1 MQEVGTLRERP
12 DAHAPALHEELRA
25 ALERREVVPHYQ
37 PIVDIRSGRVQ
48 RLEALARWRHADR
61 GFIPPSEFIPVAER
75 TGLIAAITSLMIER
89 GLEDIGRW
97 RRRVPGLRVAV
108 NLPASSL
115 TEPHMPEEVGRALA
129 ASGCEGGCL
138 SFEITESVLMAQPE
152 RSQGHVER
160 LRALGIP
167 VAIDDFGTG
176 YSSLRYLQLL
186 PVDSVKID
194 RQFITAS
201 VEDRNSQIIV
211 RSVVALCHELGFEA
225 VAEGVAGRDVWDLLA
240 ALGCDSAQGYLVAKP
255 MPAEAVEAWLGEWER
270 TGPAARPAPAA
281 EAEPGRP
288 LVLVVDDEPTIVA
301 LVESILTERGYRVRT
316 ALNGQEAL
324 EAVDR
329 QRPDLVLIDMH
340 MPIADGE
347 GFAMELRARRI
358 DVPVVLMTAGPS
370 AEHWARKLKVHGAL
384 AKPFRVA
391 ELLAAVQRFA
401 AVTH

>member
-1 MQEVGTLRERP
+1 MQEVLTLPERP
-12 DAHAPALHEELRA
+12 SARAPALHEELRA

-75 TGLIAAITSLMIER
+75 TWLIAAITSLMIER
-89 GLEDIGRW
+89 GLEDVGRW
-97 RRRVPGLRVAV
+97 RTRVPGLRVAV

-115 TEPHMPEEVGRALA
+115 AEPHMPEEVGRALA
-129 ASGCEGGCL
+129 AAGCEGGCL

-194 RQFITAS
+194 RQFIAAS

-225 VAEGVAGRDVWDLLA
+225 VAEGVADREVWDLLA

-270 TGPAARPAPAA
+270 TGLAARPAP
-281 EAEPGRP
+281 
-288 LVLVVDDEPTIVA
+288 
-301 LVESILTERGYRVRT
+301 T
-316 ALNGQEAL
+316 A
-324 EAVDR
+324 
-329 QRPDLVLIDMH
+329 
-340 MPIADGE
+340 
-347 GFAMELRARRI
+347 RAS
-358 DVPVVLMTAGPS
+358 PWS
-370 AEHWARKLKVHGAL
+370 
-384 AKPFRVA
+384 
-391 ELLAAVQRFA
+391 
-401 AVTH
+401 